1 VANAPAWLETLLWLV
16 QALQAGLL
24 ALADAL
30 GLLPRLDG
38 QPLWP
43 WRWRLA
49 TEMLRLDQGLA
60 RQLALALAAVVL
72 IAPAAVLACWRRT
85 RRAAL
90 ALAAAVLLIGV
101 LPVSTLLQPAGR
113 AALLAAATPT
123 QFHRSTT
130 GFDSAAIAAGAPL
143 YAAHC
148 AGCHGED
155 GRGNGPLAASLP
167 MWPPDLA
174 RGLLWQRS
182 EGAQF
187 WAVRRGLQAASGSGR
202 TRLRHELT
210 SGTGTISTMPAFA
223 GTLSDR
229 EIWTVLAY
237 LQALAAGQGL
247 QREGRW
253 ISPVALPAL
262 EADCGAGPKRFTP
275 APGQRLR
282 IVAGAAAPLPDPR
295 LRTLLLLPPDAGESA
310 IEAESADC
318 ISRSADA
325 WQAFALIAGVSP
337 QALAGNQF
345 LADRDGW
352 LRALGSAR
360 QDWSDGD
367 MVCRG
372 GASQPAQAGANPAGD
387 GLGRLIARMDAEP
400 LRPVRGAY
408 FH

>member
-1 VANAPAWLETLLWLV
+1 MASAPAWLETLLWLV

-49 TEMLRLDQGLA
+49 TEMLRVDQGLA
-60 RQLALALAAVVL
+60 RQLALALAAIAL
-72 IAPAAVLACWRRT
+72 CAPAVVLACWRRT
-85 RRAAL
+85 RRAGL
-90 ALAAAVLLIGV
+90 ALAAAALLIGL
-101 LPVSTLLQPAGR
+101 LPMSALLQPAGR

-123 QFHRSTT
+123 EFHHSAA

-148 AGCHGED
+148 AGCHGES
-155 GRGNGPLAASLP
+155 GRGDGPLAASLP

-187 WAVRRGLQAASGSGR
+187 WAVRQGLQAASGSGR
-202 TRLRHELT
+202 TRLRHEPT
-210 SGTGTISTMPAFA
+210 SGADAIPTMPAFA
-223 GTLSDR
+223 ATLSDR
-229 EIWTVLAY
+229 EIWAVLAY

-253 ISPVALPAL
+253 ISPVPVPAL
-262 EADCGAGPKRFTP
+262 EADCGAGPGRFTLT
-275 APGQRLR
+275 PGQRQR
-282 IVAGAAAPLPDPR
+282 IVAGTAAPLPDPR

-318 ISRSADA
+318 ISRSAEA
-325 WQAFALIAGVSP
+325 WQAFALIAGLSP
-337 QALAGNQF
+337 QALAGSQF

-367 MVCRG
+367 MVCRSA
-372 GASQPAQAGANPAGD
+372 ASPSEPAIETPAGD

-400 LRPVRGAY
+400 LRPLRGAY